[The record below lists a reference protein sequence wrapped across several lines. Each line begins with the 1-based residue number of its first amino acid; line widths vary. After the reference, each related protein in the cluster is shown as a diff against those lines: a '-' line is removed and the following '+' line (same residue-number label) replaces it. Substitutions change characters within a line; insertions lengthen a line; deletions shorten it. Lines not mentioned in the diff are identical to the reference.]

1 MRQIYRILL
10 AIPALFCAMVLAAG
24 CASAQPG
31 TPEPAVKNIDP
42 ASAEGS
48 QIVESATADLT
59 GQLGKP
65 ASLAVKAITAEGPW
79 AFVYAKFQGVDGAP
93 FDFAGTPF
101 AEAAANGAKSR
112 VYAGLFTSGDGAGA
126 WTRVDS
132 AVGPT
137 DVAWGGWAAK
147 YSAPADVF
155 VTGR

>member
-1 MRQIYRILL
+1 MRWLSRILL
-10 AIPALFCAMVLAAG
+10 GIPALICVMLLGVG

-31 TPEPAVKNIDP
+31 VPEPAVKNIDP

-48 QIVESATADLT
+48 QILASATADLT

-65 ASLAVKAITAEGPW
+65 AGLSVKAITTDGDW
-79 AFVYAKFQGVDGAP
+79 AFVYAKFQGVDGTP

-101 AEAAANGAKSR
+101 AEAAANGGKSR
-112 VYAGLFTSGDGAGA
+112 VYAGLFTTTDGGSQ

-137 DVAWGGWAAK
+137 DVAWSGWAEK

-155 VTGR
+155 VTAH